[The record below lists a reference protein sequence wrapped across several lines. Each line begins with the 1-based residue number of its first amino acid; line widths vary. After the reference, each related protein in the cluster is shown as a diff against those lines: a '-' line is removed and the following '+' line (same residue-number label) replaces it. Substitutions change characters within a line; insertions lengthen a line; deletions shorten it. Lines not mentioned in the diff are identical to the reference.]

1 MKRLVLAGLLV
12 ALVVSGLCLA
22 GIWSGQ
28 GTAMTYS
35 DVDPNDGGD
44 AGPERL
50 MGISIQPVWL
60 ADDPNEPDEPID
72 E

>member
-1 MKRLVLAGLLV
+1 MKRLILAGFIV
-12 ALVVSGLCLA
+12 ALAVSGLCLA

-35 DVDPNDGGD
+35 DDDPNGD